1 MEYEVTIVETE
12 KYTVRVDANT
22 ECDAIA
28 KAFDRRYSWTYASDG
43 DTYEVSAK
51 EVDA

>member
-12 KYTVRVDANT
+12 KYTVRVDAGT

-28 KAFDRRYSWTYASDG
+28 KAFDRQYSWTYASDG